1 MYSDNNWVIIKNSSQ
16 KGKVIETTELWGMP
30 ILTVWVPVSDA
41 IVRLSPAEVE
51 PTSQSRFFGDENM
64 LRYLTFLERK
74 QLTWFPRYE
83 KSARILRYD
92 RFYSGWADLSFR
104 AFGPSACAVAAQQL
118 GLKFKSA
125 SSKHNKKAHLSACF
139 LLIRAGRI

>member
-16 KGKVIETTELWGMP
+16 KGKVIETTELWGTT

-83 KSARILRYD
+83 KGSPYLKIRPLLFGLVSDYAARN
-92 RFYSGWADLSFR
+92 
-104 AFGPSACAVAAQQL
+104 PSTSC
-118 GLKFKSA
+118 FSDE
-125 SSKHNKKAHLSACF
+125 KH
-139 LLIRAGRI
+139 